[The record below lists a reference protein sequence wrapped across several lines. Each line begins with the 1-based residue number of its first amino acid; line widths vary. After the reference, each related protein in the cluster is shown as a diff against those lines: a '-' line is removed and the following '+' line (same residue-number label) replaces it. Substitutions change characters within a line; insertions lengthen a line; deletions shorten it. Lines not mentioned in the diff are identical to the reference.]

1 MATHDEA
8 IAYKR
13 QVAAQ
18 RVTPEIVPTWHTL
31 VEPTPEAAVTFLNE
45 PPAQGPGQAFASNR
59 SDGQVDLYYFL

>member
-1 MATHDEA
+1 MATHEEA

-13 QVAAQ
+13 QAAARVAPQITA
-18 RVTPEIVPTWHTL
+18 TWHYL
-31 VEPTPEAAVTFLNE
+31 LEPTPDAAVTFLNE